1 MKYFKDCASWDDA
14 KTLFRKLSKK
24 LHPDLGGS
32 HELFIELVKQF
43 ESFTPTF
50 NKENE
55 FANKA
60 FDKRKFGDIVSL
72 LNVLD
77 DVEIS
82 FVGSFIW
89 IEGNTY
95 SQKDI
100 IKGISLPN
108 YNSARFASKK
118 KAWYFSP
125 IDYVKKS
132 KKSYELDEI
141 KAMFGS
147 EGYTQKKILLTN

>member
-14 KTLFRKLSKK
+14 KTLFRTLSKK

-32 HELFIELVKQF
+32 HEAFIELVRQF
-43 ESFTPTF
+43 ESFIPTF

-55 FANKA
+55 FANA
-60 FDKRKFGDIVSL
+60 EFDKRKFGEIVEL
-72 LNVLD
+72 LKDLD
-77 DVEIS
+77 DVTIS

-89 IEGNTY
+89 IEGDTY

-100 IKGISLPN
+100 IKSIKLPN

-125 IDYVKKS
+125 KDYVKKS

-141 KAMFGS
+141 KAMFCS
-147 EGYTQKKILLTN
+147 EGYKQKKILLTN